1 MPAKKMVNLSVEET
15 SGVDHPAHLVE
26 GWVIVKAADRDGVTA
41 AINALAKDASH
52 EEEHVSDET
61 IETPAAEAL
70 AEVAAPEVNDE
81 LVKAQERI
89 AELEAALAA
98 AATPAVE
105 ENSEEALIKSAPA
118 PVREMLEKARVE
130 AEAAREELR
139 KEKEA
144 QRDRHFIEKA
154 KGWAHLSISAEEFGP
169 MLRRLFDADAALGE
183 TIEKALAAAN
193 AQAESGAIFDELGK
207 SAPVIEGGDAYGKV
221 QSLAKAAVDKGEY
234 ATVEQAIAGLVAS
247 NPDLYTDYLA
257 ERRG

>member
-26 GWVIVKAADRDGVTA
+26 GWVIVKAADRNGVTA
-41 AINALAKDASH
+41 AITALAKEAST
-52 EEEHVSDET
+52 EEEHVNDDK
-61 IETPAAEAL
+61 IEAAETAET
-70 AEVAAPEVNDE
+70 EVAVDE
-81 LVKAQERI
+81 SAAELAKAQERI
-89 AELEAALAA
+89 VELEAALAA
-98 AATPAVE
+98 AAAAPAE
-105 ENSEEALIKSAPA
+105 DPTSEEAILKAAPA

-144 QRDRHFIEKA
+144 QRDREFVEKA

-169 MLRRLFDADAALGE
+169 MLRRLFDADTALGE
-183 TIEKALAAAN
+183 TIEKALSAAN

-207 SAPVIEGGDAYGKV
+207 SAPVIEGADAYGKV
-221 QSLAKAAVDKGEY
+221 QSLAKAAVEKGEY
-234 ATVEQAIAGLVAS
+234 ATVEQAVAGLIQS